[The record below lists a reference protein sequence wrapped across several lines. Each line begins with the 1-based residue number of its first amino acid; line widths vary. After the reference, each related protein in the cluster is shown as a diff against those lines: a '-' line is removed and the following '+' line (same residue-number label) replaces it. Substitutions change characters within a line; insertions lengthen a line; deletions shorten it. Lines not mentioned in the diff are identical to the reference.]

1 MPSSWLYVGYL
12 ILRLCKGLFIIW
24 TPGLLPVIHLITER
38 EGGEREGEEEK
49 EMKKREGGR
58 EGGRRREREEEH
70 MYINRPCQAFG
81 VLNILPSAAGS
92 QLLTLI

>member
-58 EGGRRREREEEH
+58 EGGKEGKGGRT
-70 MYINRPCQAFG
+70 Y
-81 VLNILPSAAGS
+81 VY
-92 QLLTLI
+92 